1 MSLYQ
6 LLYAISQGKPI
17 NLDSLHKALPK
28 NIKANDIFGS
38 NEMVAKNKYILNII
52 DQTKFDMLMAQSKAP
67 ITRIEAAS
75 HALQSSH
82 YIACDSAYMLCFP
95 VRVEGFELSER
106 DDVTATNSNSSTKNI
121 KSLKSRTLMPVASVR
136 SHILPMQFTPA
147 KSAILIENQD
157 CFFDWQRL
165 LQHFSSSVNVDECD
179 IYFAGGKRI
188 LNPALAP
195 FLRQY
200 ESLYCAFD
208 YDLDGLKIARSLLNK
223 HYADTQILIPDKL
236 NQLSTLFTFKPASTQ
251 RFLDSLQQ
259 CDDMNLPVLREVI
272 STTQHFME
280 QEALLSVTESA

>member
-1 MSLYQ
+1 VSLYQ

-38 NEMVAKNKYILNII
+38 NEMVAKNKYILNVI
-52 DQTKFDMLMAQSKAP
+52 DQTKFDVLLAQSKAP

-75 HALQSSH
+75 HVLQSSH

-95 VRVEGFELSER
+95 VRSKCFEVSER
-106 DDVTATNSNSSTKNI
+106 DDATATSSNSSTKNV
-121 KSLKSRTLMPVASVR
+121 KSLKSRTLTPVASVR
-136 SHILPMQFTPA
+136 SHILPMHFTPA

-157 CFFDWQRL
+157 CFFDWKRL
-165 LQHFSSSVNVDECD
+165 MRHFSSSVNPGECD

-188 LNPALAP
+188 LNPAFAP

-223 HYADTQILIPDKL
+223 QYADTQILIPDKL
-236 NQLSTLFTFKPASTQ
+236 TQLSTLFTFKPSSTQ
-251 RFLDSLQQ
+251 RFLDSLHQ
-259 CDDMNLPVLREVI
+259 CDDMNLPDLREVI
-272 STTQHFME
+272 RATQHFME
-280 QEALLSVTESA
+280 QEALLSVTEPA